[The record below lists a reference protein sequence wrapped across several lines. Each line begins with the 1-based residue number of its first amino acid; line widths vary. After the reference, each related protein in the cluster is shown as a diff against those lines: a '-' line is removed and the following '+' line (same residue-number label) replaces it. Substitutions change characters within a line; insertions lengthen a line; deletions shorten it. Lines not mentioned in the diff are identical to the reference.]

1 MQVLFINSKQIIGLL
16 FAITFFPAY
25 HSKAQ
30 NVTTDNNNLLSLSI
44 ICPDNPQ
51 CIYSKENTLQLNI
64 SIKNNT
70 NQDLYIPLKAMTHI
84 ITSFYFKDIRDGKDN
99 IIPDPTWNGSAVLF
113 KELSLLPASG
123 SLIIS
128 TLYINPENKE
138 IKNTPTNHIIF
149 HAKTITPVYL
159 YNSYKPIDSYQNG
172 KFELKQFTLEAEQI
186 IIKK

>member
-16 FAITFFPAY
+16 FAITFLSAY
-25 HSKAQ
+25 QSKAQ

-44 ICPDNPQ
+44 ICPGNPQ

-64 SIKNNT
+64 SIKNHT

-84 ITSFYFKDIRDGKDN
+84 TTSFYSKDIRNGKDN
-99 IIPDPTWNGSAVLF
+99 IIPDPTWSGPPVLF

-123 SLIIS
+123 SLLIS
-128 TLYINPENKE
+128 TLYVIQENKE
-138 IKNTPTNHIIF
+138 IKNTPTHHIIL
-149 HAKTITPVYL
+149 HAKTITPAYL
-159 YNSYKPIDSYQNG
+159 YNSYKPIGSYKNS
-172 KFELKQFTLEAEQI
+172 KFEPKQFMLEAEQI